1 MDEGRN
7 DEKNQVEENRRL
19 DYQYSELTAR
29 YSILDAGENLV
40 SREGN
45 YSKERRAESKNVR
58 QNKPRD
64 ER

>member
-7 DEKNQVEENRRL
+7 DEKNQVEGNRRL

-29 YSILDAGENLV
+29 YSILDVGENLV

-45 YSKERRAESKNVR
+45 YSKERRAESG
-58 QNKPRD
+58 
-64 ER
+64 E